1 MTSVPPG
8 GLILVTGANGYI
20 ASVTTQ
26 VFLQHGYHVRGTL
39 RSVVSNTWMKAYVGP
54 LFELVLKGM
63 DGVAHM
69 AMGTDMSP
77 QHHDI
82 IKLIEA
88 TAKEQGVKCVVITSS
103 IAGCALPA
111 TGTPGESN
119 PRWHGILLYG
129 ASKARGEQEAFSRVR
144 ENEQTFSFNT
154 VIPNV
159 NFGITIS
166 PENLSYRSSSA
177 VINAV
182 YIDVKNTALLH
193 LGDLTIDKVNGER
206 LIAMAGR
213 YTWMQILE
221 IMRQHFPQ
229 MIMLKSVDEPVVDA
243 GEVDNAHSVE
253 VLGKIGKSGGFT
265 SLEDNIVK
273 VLDMI
278 ITNQSKNVPKARIYP
293 YYESFNANQLIAM
306 FKIYHVQ

>member
-26 VFLQHGYHVRGTL
+26 VFLQHGYRVRGTL
-39 RSVVSNTWMKAYVGP
+39 RSVVSNTWMKAYFGP
-54 LFELVLKGM
+54 RFKLVE
-63 DGVAHM
+63 
-69 AMGTDMSP
+69 
-77 QHHDI
+77 
-82 IKLIEA
+82 LIEA
-88 TAKEQGVKCVVITSS
+88 TAKERGVKCIVITSS

-111 TGTPGESN
+111 TGTPYKISSTTWNTAACN
-119 PRWHGILLYG
+119 PRWHGILLYR

-154 VIPNV
+154 VVPNV

-182 YIDVKNTALLH
+182 VKGYPAAPSINTALLH
-193 LGDLTIDKVNGER
+193 LGALTIDKVNGER

-265 SLEDNIVK
+265 SLENNIIK

-278 ITNQSKNVPKARIYP
+278 IANQSKNVPKARIDP
-293 YYESFNANQLIAM
+293 YYESLNTNQLIAM